1 MHTIGDGLDKGATT
15 SMRDSSKLKG
25 CILISGGNRGMV
37 EGWLKGKARND
48 EPFGLKITL
57 HIKSVKHISDFQLW
71 RSFDDGSSGSILGVS
86 D

>member
-1 MHTIGDGLDKGATT
+1 
-15 SMRDSSKLKG
+15 
-25 CILISGGNRGMV
+25 MV